1 MLFHCPEQRC
11 CSEFTSSE
19 ELQDYVHLGEHS
31 KREVSESLYDSL
43 RHDWAMKFSSLTL
56 ESKIATLEVTGKV
69 KSEVCK
75 MGWALQKTRGSG
87 TRFTEK
93 VKEYLSSRWKNR
105 QKSRSRASCSRNE
118 RGQRGRWCKKIH
130 QKWVANE
137 ELGSQLLFE
146 AFCSKTKKSCN
157 DYEIGLTHPILFDR
171 HNICDH
177 VNHDTLRK
185 FKVTTLRE
193 MWAFFWNCFQSQ
205 RFKSACL

>member
-1 MLFHCPEQRC
+1 MLGEVGNHDFFAIAPRAIKQNRNHSQISSDNKDMLFHCPEQGC

-93 VKEYLSSRWKNR
+93 VKEYLSSRF
-105 QKSRSRASCSRNE
+105 QTSE
-118 RGQRGRWCKKIH
+118 RTGRKADPDLIQGKRLSI
-130 QKWVANE
+130 
-137 ELGSQLLFE
+137 
-146 AFCSKTKKSCN
+146 AFVYIVGPDS
-157 DYEIGLTHPILFDR
+157 
-171 HNICDH
+171 
-177 VNHDTLRK
+177 
-185 FKVTTLRE
+185 VTTDLVY
-193 MWAFFWNCFQSQ
+193 ATF
-205 RFKSACL
+205 

>member
-1 MLFHCPEQRC
+1 
-11 CSEFTSSE
+11 
-19 ELQDYVHLGEHS
+19 
-31 KREVSESLYDSL
+31 
-43 RHDWAMKFSSLTL
+43 MKFSSLTL

-93 VKEYLSSRWKNR
+93 VKGYLSSRF
-105 QKSRSRASCSRNE
+105 QTGE
-118 RGQRGRWCKKIH
+118 RTGRKADPA
-130 QKWVANE
+130 QVAAEMRKAREADEQDANDEDE
-137 ELGSQLLFE
+137 EESAYLEHRLR
-146 AFCSKTKKSCN
+146 TKEVADVTS
-157 DYEIGLTHPILFDR
+157 EIGLTHPILFDG

-193 MWAFFWNCFQSQ
+193 MCAFFEIAFKARDLKATLLKKLNDMVTECICFQEIYEGYS
-205 RFKSACL
+205 